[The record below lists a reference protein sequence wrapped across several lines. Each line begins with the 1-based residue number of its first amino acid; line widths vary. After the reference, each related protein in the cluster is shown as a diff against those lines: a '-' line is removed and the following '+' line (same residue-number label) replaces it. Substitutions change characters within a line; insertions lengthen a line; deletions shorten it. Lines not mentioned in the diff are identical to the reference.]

1 MSGRCGHD
9 CGIVFDGMSGGYKRA
24 LVAVVLINAAMFAVE
39 LAAGAFAGSMAL
51 TADSLD
57 FLADSLTYAISLWV
71 IGKAASWRAWAAFG
85 KGISLAVM
93 GVGVFAT
100 TVYQVFVLGVPNAA
114 VMSGIGLMALAAN
127 VASVLILYNWRDGDA
142 NVRSV
147 WLCSRNDAIGNI
159 AVVVAAG
166 LVWMTG
172 TGWPDVIVALLMSGL
187 FLRSAQQILA
197 QSIAELRQARAAGFE
212 NGHSHTPAT
221 EAGEKDRLPS
231 ERFSRFRLPSPA
243 ATVRRIDSR

>member
-1 MSGRCGHD
+1 MSGCCGHND
-9 CGIVFDGMSGGYKRA
+9 GIAFDGMSTGYRRA
-24 LVAVVLINAAMFAVE
+24 LVAVIVINAAMFLVE
-39 LAAGAFAGSMAL
+39 LAGGAFAGSMAL

-57 FLADSLTYAISLWV
+57 FLADSLTYAVSLWV
-71 IGKAASWRAWAAFG
+71 IGKAMTWRAWAAFG
-85 KGISLAVM
+85 KGLSLAVM

-127 VASVLILYNWRDGDA
+127 VVSVLILFKWRDGDA

-147 WLCSRNDAIGNI
+147 WLCSRNDAIGNV
-159 AVVVAAG
+159 AVVIAAG

-187 FLRSAQQILA
+187 FLRSAYQILT
-197 QSIAELRQARAAGFE
+197 QSIAELKQAKA
-212 NGHSHTPAT
+212 NGPEHGHVHVPSA
-221 EAGEKDRLPS
+221 EAGE
-231 ERFSRFRLPSPA
+231 
-243 ATVRRIDSR
+243 